1 MDSNTYHV
9 ENNIGGIVGGSENT
23 VYNTFQAKSAIF
35 NNAGT
40 GDASLKRGLRTILI
54 LELVD
59 KYIEPLA
66 EEVDNALRMGRYPL
80 KIQITDLV
88 ADCANGT
95 YYNDGNRD
103 SEVEQLI
110 NGLFTLICT
119 PRGFHYKAKIAQV
132 GPNYFFELYPAD

>member
-1 MDSNTYHV
+1 MDSNTYNV

-23 VYNTFQAKSAIF
+23 VYNTFQTKAAIF

-40 GDASLKRGLRTILI
+40 GNASLKRGHRNILFFVLI
-54 LELVD
+54 D

-66 EEVDNALRMGRYPL
+66 KEVDNALRMGRYPL
-80 KIQITDLV
+80 KIRITDLV
-88 ADCANGT
+88 VECANGT

-110 NGLFTLICT
+110 NSLFTLICT
-119 PRGFHYKAKIAQV
+119 PRGFNYKAQIAQV
-132 GPNYFFELYPAD
+132 GPNYFFEMYPAD